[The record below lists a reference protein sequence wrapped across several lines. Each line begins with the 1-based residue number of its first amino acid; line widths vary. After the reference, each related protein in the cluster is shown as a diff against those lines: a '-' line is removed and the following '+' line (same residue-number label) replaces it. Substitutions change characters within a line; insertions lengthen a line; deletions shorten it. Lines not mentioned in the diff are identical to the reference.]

1 MPHKLSDIRL
11 KYLGWVKE
19 EDRMAKFKRYRE
31 LDPEGTYGSTEQY
44 LSILDDAPN
53 LVRFEE

>member
-1 MPHKLSDIRL
+1 L
-11 KYLGWVKE
+11 KHLGWVKK

-31 LDPEGTYGSTEQY
+31 LDPDGTYGSTEQY
-44 LSILDDAPN
+44 QSILDESPN